1 MLITMRLPQ
10 LRQLQDWTSAR
21 LLRFRVKINQVLSR
35 AQVKEWIQL
44 SHLQMDSRP
53 KTKQLGPIIIAVIL
67 VNVHILV
74 FALSRSNETR
84 PKVKLCGTVS
94 KETLKPS
101 L

>member
-1 MLITMRLPQ
+1 M
-10 LRQLQDWTSAR
+10 
-21 LLRFRVKINQVLSR
+21 
-35 AQVKEWIQL
+35 KEWIQL
-44 SHLQMDSRP
+44 SHLQMGSRP